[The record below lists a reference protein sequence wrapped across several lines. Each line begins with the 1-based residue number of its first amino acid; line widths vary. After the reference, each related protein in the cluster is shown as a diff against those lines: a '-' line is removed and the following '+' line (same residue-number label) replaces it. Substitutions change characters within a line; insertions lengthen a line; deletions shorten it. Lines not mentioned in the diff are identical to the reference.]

1 MNPETPSVIRSGK
14 YLLLP
19 GLASAHSHAF
29 QRALRARTQ
38 RAASGAGSFWSWRG
52 LMYALVEQLDPQSI
66 FDISRF
72 TFIELAL
79 SGVTAV
85 GEFHYMH
92 HDKDGTPYANRTEL
106 AQAVIRAAQEA
117 GVRITLIRTAYF
129 RGGYGQA
136 LTPAQRRFCDA
147 GVDEVLK
154 DVEALSKQ
162 FADDPTVNIALAAHS
177 IRAVP
182 GEQVVELAAYAR
194 EHRMPFHMHVAEQR
208 REIEGCLKEYDRR
221 PLALLA
227 ELGVLDER
235 FVAVHATH
243 LIPEEIEA
251 LGRAAATVCV
261 CRTTERD
268 LGDGLPQAAE
278 LVQAG
283 ARLCVGADS
292 HAGPDAF
299 EEVRAV
305 ELDDRSRTELRT
317 VAAEA
322 PLLLQ
327 AATQNGYEAIG
338 MKQAWSQDCVY
349 LNANDPALVMT
360 DDDFLTDA
368 VVFGAT
374 PRAVERVTV
383 AGRTIVEEG
392 RHAGYENALKGYR
405 TALKKLVMRQG

>member
-1 MNPETPSVIRSGK
+1 MGTMNAPTPSVMRTGK
-14 YLLLP
+14 HLVLP

-38 RAASGAGSFWSWRG
+38 RKTIEAGSFWSWRG

-72 TFIELAL
+72 AFIELAL

-85 GEFHYMH
+85 GEFHYVH

-106 AQAVIRAAQEA
+106 AEAVIRAAQAA
-117 GVRITLIRTAYF
+117 GVRMTLIRTAYF

-154 DVEALSKQ
+154 DVEALSQQ
-162 FADDPTVNIALAAHS
+162 FADDPTVNVALAAHS

-182 GEQVVELAAYAR
+182 GEPLVELAAYAR
-194 EHRMPFHMHVAEQR
+194 GHGLPFHMHVAEQR
-208 REIEGCLKEYDRR
+208 REIEACLVEHNRR
-221 PLALLA
+221 PVALLD

-243 LIPEEIEA
+243 LNPDEIKA
-251 LGRAAATVCV
+251 LGKVGATVCV

-268 LGDGLPQAAE
+268 LGDGLPQIVE
-278 LVQAG
+278 LAQAG

-305 ELDDRSRTELRT
+305 ELDERSRTEART

-322 PLLLQ
+322 PALLQ
-327 AATQNGYEAIG
+327 AATRNGYEAIG
-338 MKQAWSQDCVY
+338 MRQVWGQDCVY
-349 LNANDPALVMT
+349 LNANDPALAGA
-360 DDDFLTDA
+360 DDELLDDV

-374 PRAVERVTV
+374 PRAVDRVTV
-383 AGRTIVEEG
+383 AGRAIVEAG
-392 RHAGYENALKGYR
+392 RHAGYERALQGYEAVLR
-405 TALKKLVMRQG
+405 RLI